1 MPDGAATRAHIDTRT
16 QRIHTLH
23 APAHAAR
30 KHPRPHASTPALVN
44 MWQDSMLL
52 KPQRLNL
59 PWMKKNEDTPSPS
72 GNSLTALETEQTNE
86 EKAAEKASKETDAEQ
101 KTYKEAVKLAEDK
114 AAAAEQAMAKH
125 AVSSKAERAAPSKSA
140 KAEAAVKKPD
150 HGLALHVASSPGS
163 AACKAQ
169 APHSLPESTV
179 PAE

>member
-1 MPDGAATRAHIDTRT
+1 
-16 QRIHTLH
+16 
-23 APAHAAR
+23 
-30 KHPRPHASTPALVN
+30 
-44 MWQDSMLL
+44 MLL

-59 PWMKKNEDTPSPS
+59 LWMKKNEDTPSPS
-72 GNSLTALETEQTNE
+72 GNSLTALETEQTDE
-86 EKAAEKASKETDAEQ
+86 EKAAEKASKEADAEE

-114 AAAAEQAMAKH
+114 AAAAEQATGKH
-125 AVSSKAERAAPSKSA
+125 AVSSKAERAVPSKSA